1 MNCFCVRPGGGPTK
15 DETSN
20 SKTAEPNFH
29 FFCFLI
35 FMIPCNCKL
44 VSVFSQS
51 LNRLYLRNWDSRL
64 NSTLISSCLVSGR
77 LYSRILCGYP
87 YSSKYL
93 PNLLS
98 QLCFSPKYSDFCK
111 HRTKNRAKNAFQNQF
126 LFEVLSKKI
135 YKNVWGIF
143 SIDYFKNC
151 IFLISMFLLIP
162 LVSMT
167 VKGLRK
173 VLILE

>member
-1 MNCFCVRPGGGPTK
+1 M
-15 DETSN
+15 
-20 SKTAEPNFH
+20 
-29 FFCFLI
+29 
-35 FMIPCNCKL
+35 
-44 VSVFSQS
+44 FSFG
-51 LNRLYLRNWDSRL
+51 LCLLC
-64 NSTLISSCLVSGR
+64 SCLVSGCLHR
-77 LYSRILCGYP
+77 RILCGYP
-87 YSSKYL
+87 CSSKYV

-111 HRTKNRAKNAFQNQF
+111 QRTKNRAKNAFQNQF
-126 LFEVLSKKI
+126 LFDVLSKKI
-135 YKNVWGIF
+135 KKMF
-143 SIDYFKNC
+143 EEYFQEITSKNC